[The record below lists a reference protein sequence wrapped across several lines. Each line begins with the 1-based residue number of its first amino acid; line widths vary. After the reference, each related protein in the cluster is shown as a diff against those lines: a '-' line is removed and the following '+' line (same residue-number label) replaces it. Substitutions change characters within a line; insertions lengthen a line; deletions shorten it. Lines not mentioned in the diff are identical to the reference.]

1 MSKKCCN
8 NFSTVNENNLKIK
21 NIVQRE
27 TNYPD
32 AKEMLK
38 YNGGRENSLF
48 IQFTAKCQGQV
59 ITTKL

>member
-1 MSKKCCN
+1 M
-8 NFSTVNENNLKIK
+8 VNENNLKIK